1 MKQMSETDGSSIA
14 GNDQGSNIATDSSV
28 AEPAPTSWIIV
39 AVRYVRR
46 NPSLTGG
53 SLMLL
58 MLLLFVVIGGLLID
72 PDNARPMANRP
83 RLAPSAE
90 HVLGTDRQGKDVL
103 TVMVIGTP
111 QTLRIGLIA
120 GGIGVVV
127 GTVLAFF
134 SVYYGGIVDIL
145 VSSVVD
151 ILRTVPGLLVLVIIA
166 ISVPGD
172 MTVEMM
178 ALIVAALSWLNPA
191 RILRSQVLV
200 LREKPYVEM
209 ARFSGMSGPEII
221 VKEMIPN
228 LMPYLISTFVLAV
241 AGAILASIGLEALGL
256 GAFESNTLGMTIYWN
271 IHYGSLLNG
280 WWWWLFPPILMI
292 VFLFVALFL
301 VSIGLD
307 EWANPR
313 LRRKL

>member
-1 MKQMSETDGSSIA
+1 MSQKFETD
-14 GNDQGSNIATDSSV
+14 DSNV
-28 AEPAPTSWIIV
+28 AEPASTSRIIV
-39 AVRYVRR
+39 VFRYIRR
-46 NPSLTGG
+46 NPSLMTG

-58 MLLLFVVIGGLLID
+58 LLLLFVVIGGLLID

-83 RLAPSAE
+83 RLAPSTE
-90 HVLGTDRQGKDVL
+90 HLLGTDRQGKDVL

-111 QTLRIGLIA
+111 QTVRIGLIA
-120 GGIGVVV
+120 GGIGVAV
-127 GTVLAFF
+127 GTILAFF
-134 SVYYGGIVDIL
+134 SVYYGGWFDIF
-145 VSSVVD
+145 VSSLVD
-151 ILRTVPGLLVLVIIA
+151 VLRTVPGLLVLVIIA
-166 ISVPGD
+166 ISIPND

-178 ALIVAALSWLNPA
+178 ALIVAALSWLVPT
-191 RILRSQVLV
+191 RVLRSQVLV
-200 LREKPYVEM
+200 MRQKPYVEM

-228 LMPYLISTFVLAV
+228 LMPYIISTFVLAV

-271 IHYGSLLNG
+271 IFYGSMLNG
-280 WWWWLFPPILMI
+280 WWWWLLPPIFVI
-292 VFLFVALFL
+292 AFLFVALFL
-301 VSIGLD
+301 VSLGLD

>member
-1 MKQMSETDGSSIA
+1 MAHAVE
-14 GNDQGSNIATDSSV
+14 TDSSLV
-28 AEPAPTSWIIV
+28 EPIV
-39 AVRYVRR
+39 SGKGRFSFRYLLR
-46 NPSLTGG
+46 NPALLAGL
-53 SLMLL
+53 LMLL
-58 MLLLFVVIGGLLID
+58 ALLLFVVIGSILTD

-83 RLAPSAE
+83 RQPPSSDNF
-90 HVLGTDRQGKDVL
+90 LGTDRQGKDVL

-120 GGIGVVV
+120 GTIGVAV
-127 GTVLAFF
+127 GTLLAFF
-134 SVYYGGIVDIL
+134 SVYYGGVVDMT
-145 VSSVVD
+145 VSSMVD

-191 RILRSQVLV
+191 RIMRSQVLV
-200 LREKPYVEM
+200 LRQSPYVEV
-209 ARFSGMSGPEII
+209 ARFTGMSDPEII
-221 VKEMIPN
+221 IKEMMPN
-228 LMPYLISTFVLAV
+228 LMPYIISTFVLAV

-271 IHYGSLLNG
+271 IFYGSLLNG
-280 WWWWLFPPILMI
+280 WWWWLLPPIFVI

-301 VSIGLD
+301 VSLGLD

-313 LRRKL
+313 LRRKA